1 MTKSYFRFYGQAVN
15 VREQQDALE
24 FYNALFDSIDEGL
37 KKLGEP
43 PICENLFGGTFADQ
57 KICKDCPHRY

>member
-1 MTKSYFRFYGQAVN
+1 MN

-37 KKLGEP
+37 KKIGEA
-43 PICENLFGGTFADQ
+43 PICEKLFGGTFADQ
-57 KICKDCPHRY
+57 KICKDCPHRLETSCFCLSFC